1 MSENEI
7 MEKLEKMSEN
17 ELIQLDKIIDDLMQT
32 FKNKYKDEIFAE
44 LIEKYDLK
52 LVDEINFGESIKVRF
67 YYNKD
72 LKIAINSLFINN
84 TIVAFTIIYF

>member
-7 MEKLEKMSEN
+7 MEKIEKMSESD
-17 ELIQLDKIIDDLMQT
+17 LIQLDKIINDLMQT
-32 FKNKYKDEIFAE
+32 FKNKHKNEIFAE

-52 LVDEINFGESIKVRF
+52 LIDEINFGESIKVRF

-72 LKIAINSLFINN
+72 LKIAINSLFIYD
-84 TIVAFTIIYF
+84 TVISFTIIYF